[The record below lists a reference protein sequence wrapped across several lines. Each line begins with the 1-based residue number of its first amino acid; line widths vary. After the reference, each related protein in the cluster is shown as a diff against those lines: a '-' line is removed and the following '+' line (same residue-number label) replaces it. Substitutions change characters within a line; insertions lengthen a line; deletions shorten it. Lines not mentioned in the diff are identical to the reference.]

1 MAMTIELAKEL
12 IRRKSVTP
20 EDGGC
25 QRLIA
30 DRLARAGFQTRH
42 MKFGE
47 VSNVWL
53 THGKGKPVFA
63 FLGHTDV
70 VPTGPVSDWKSDP
83 FTPVERDGKL
93 YGRGAADMK
102 GSVAAMATA
111 LERFAIAHPDHAGTA
126 ALLLTSDEE
135 ADAVDGTRRVI
146 EQLTAEGTKIDW
158 CLVGEP
164 SSIEKTGDTIKNGR
178 RGTLTALLR
187 VLGTQGHVAYPQL
200 ADNPVHRAAPALAA
214 LCATEWDRGNE
225 HYPPTSF
232 QISNIHAGTG
242 ADNVIPGRLEV
253 LFNFR
258 YSTCVTADELRARTE
273 KLLKDYGLRFEID
286 WRPPGLP
293 FLTPSGR
300 LLETVKRTLRE
311 ALGSDP
317 QVNTAGGTSDG
328 RFVAPT
334 GAEIVELG
342 PVNRTIH
349 KVDECVGVE
358 ELKTLS
364 GIYERI
370 LQTLLVK

>member
-1 MAMTIELAKEL
+1 MTIELAKEL
-12 IRRKSVTP
+12 VRRKSVTP

-25 QRLIA
+25 QQLVAERLG
-30 DRLARAGFQTRH
+30 RAGFQARH
-42 MKFGE
+42 MKFGD

-53 THGKGKPVFA
+53 THGRGKPVFA

-70 VPTGPVSDWKSDP
+70 VPTGPVGDWTSDP

-102 GSVAAMATA
+102 GSVAAMTTA
-111 LERFAIAHPDHAGTA
+111 LERFARAHADHAGTV

-135 ADAVDGTRRVI
+135 AEAVNGTCKVI
-146 EQLTAEGTKIDW
+146 EQLTAEGTRIDW

-164 SSIEKTGDTIKNGR
+164 SSLEQLGDTIKNGR

-187 VLGTQGHVAYPQL
+187 VIGTQGHVAYPQL

-214 LCATEWDRGNE
+214 LCTTEWDRGNE

-232 QISNIHAGTG
+232 QISNVHAGTG

-258 YSTCVTADELRARTE
+258 YSTCVTADELKARTE
-273 KLLKDYGLRFEID
+273 KLLRDHGLRFEID
-286 WRPPGLP
+286 WRPPGMP
-293 FLTPSGR
+293 FLTASGR
-300 LLETVKRTLRE
+300 LLDAVKRALMD
-311 ALGSDP
+311 ALGREP
-317 QVNTAGGTSDG
+317 NVNTAGGTSDG

-342 PVNRTIH
+342 PINRTIH